1 MTISTTLAEFRTD
14 ISCDIYQLPDTTA
27 LRYYNDSRDELIDEI
42 TKEKEDY
49 FYNYFTWATI
59 IWQNEYSLAKRWDLA
74 TKVSPSDPD
83 VFLDWIYKIKWVSVK
98 FKSTDTELTV
108 LRPVTMENLEK
119 DIESYDETAN
129 PFYCLMDNSIFI
141 YPAPTEVN
149 EYRIYAITY
158 PKKVI
163 LTDEETLPDQH
174 IKAILYWVKARYLE
188 SQSRLQESQLAQ
200 AQFDKEKTKVAKAL
214 SGRIQTPIQKTTP
227 NLNYLT

>member
-1 MTISTTLAEFRTD
+1 MTINTTLAEFRTD
-14 ISCDIYQLPDTTA
+14 IACDIYQLPDTTA

-42 TKEKEDY
+42 IKEKEDY
-49 FYNYFTWATI
+49 FYNYFTWATLV
-59 IWQNEYSLAKRWDLA
+59 WQNEYTLAKRWDLVNWTWPA
-74 TKVSPSDPD
+74 TLP
-83 VFLDWIYKIKWVSVK
+83 WIYKIKWVSVK

-108 LRPVTMENLEK
+108 LRPITMENLER
-119 DIESYDETAN
+119 DIEAYDETTT
-129 PFYCLMDNSIFI
+129 PFYCLMDNSIFV

-163 LTDEETLPDQH
+163 WTDEETLPDQH

-188 SQSRLQESQLAQ
+188 SQTRLQEAQLAQ

-214 SGRIQTPIQKTTP
+214 SGRIQTPIQRTTP
-227 NLNYLT
+227 NLNFLT

>member
-1 MTISTTLAEFRTD
+1 MTINTTLAEFRED
-14 ISCDIYQLPDTTA
+14 IACDIYQLPDPTA

-42 TKEKEDY
+42 IKEKEDY
-49 FYNYFTWATI
+49 FYNYFTWATV
-59 IWQNEYSLAKRWDLA
+59 IWQNEYTLAKRWDLVNW
-74 TKVSPSDPD
+74 TWPETLP
-83 VFLDWIYKIKWVSVK
+83 WIYKIKWVSVK
-98 FKSTDTELTV
+98 FKSTDAELTP

-119 DIESYDETAN
+119 DIEAYDETSN

-141 YPAPTEVN
+141 YPAPKEVN

-163 LTDEETLPDQH
+163 WTDEETLPDQH

-188 SQSRLQESQLAQ
+188 SQTRLQEAQLAQ

-214 SGRIQTPIQKTTP
+214 SGRIQTPIEKTTP
-227 NLNYLT
+227 NLNFLT